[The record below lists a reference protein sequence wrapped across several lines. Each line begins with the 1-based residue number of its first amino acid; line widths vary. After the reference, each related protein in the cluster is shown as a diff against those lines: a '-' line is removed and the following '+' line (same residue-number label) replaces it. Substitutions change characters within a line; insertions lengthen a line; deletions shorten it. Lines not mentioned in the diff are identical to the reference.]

1 MAEQIQNL
9 FSQGIIVQDEAGNV
23 SVAQNQQERDPEEM
37 DDEEHSSLA
46 EKIGLSKRRQA

>member
-1 MAEQIQNL
+1 MADQIQNL
-9 FSQGIIVQDEAGNV
+9 FAKGIIVQDEAGNV
-23 SVAQNQQERDPEEM
+23 SVVQHQQERDPEEM